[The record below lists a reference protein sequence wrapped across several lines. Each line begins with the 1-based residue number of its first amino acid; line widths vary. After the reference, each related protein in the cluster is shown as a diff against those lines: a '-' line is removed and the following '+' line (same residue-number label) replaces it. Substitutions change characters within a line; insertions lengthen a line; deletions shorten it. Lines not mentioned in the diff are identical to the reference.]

1 MLGRSL
7 LFFLFV
13 LFANFADAEQ
23 QMRDATRGE
32 LLYSTHCIAC
42 HNVQV
47 HWRKKKLA
55 TDWTTL
61 RSQVHR
67 WQEVSGL
74 GWDADDIVQVA
85 QYLNS
90 LYYHYPLPD

>member
-1 MLGRSL
+1 
-7 LFFLFV
+7 
-13 LFANFADAEQ
+13 
-23 QMRDATRGE
+23 
-32 LLYSTHCIAC
+32 
-42 HNVQV
+42 V